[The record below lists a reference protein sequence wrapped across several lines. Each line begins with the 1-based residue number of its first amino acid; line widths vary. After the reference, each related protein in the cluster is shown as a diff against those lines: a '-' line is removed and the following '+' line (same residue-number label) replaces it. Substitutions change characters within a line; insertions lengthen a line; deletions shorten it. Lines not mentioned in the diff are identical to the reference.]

1 MHLSR
6 HFLLYYHLASSF
18 PNKHG
23 KLGCN
28 DSFSLSLTIFL
39 IFIPRLYFINVKK
52 TTFYAKQYD
61 LSGIFTQEFIFFSH
75 LLLHWAECW
84 CINLIIMAYL
94 EICWHYCHRRWST
107 YLSLR
112 FVCLSPLADFLISS
126 WIKNGKNLSGPTV
139 KPIQNKKKTEGSRK
153 FLIIQYINIYSTKP
167 QSLEQYW

>member
-61 LSGIFTQEFIFFSH
+61 LSCIFTQEFIFFFSFVVALSWMLMYKFNYNGLPRN
-75 LLLHWAECW
+75 LLTLLSQA
-84 CINLIIMAYL
+84 LKYL
-94 EICWHYCHRRWST
+94 LVLEVCMFVTFGRLSDLVLDKEWEEFKRTYSKTYTKQEENRR
-107 YLSLR
+107 
-112 FVCLSPLADFLISS
+112 F
-126 WIKNGKNLSGPTV
+126 
-139 KPIQNKKKTEGSRK
+139 KKVSYYT
-153 FLIIQYINIYSTKP
+153 IY
-167 QSLEQYW
+167 